1 MDKIISLEDKYKNGV
16 MRHFSSICKELE
28 KEGINVDV
36 KEEQFKVIID
46 DFYNYYQRKSILF
59 SFVETMNAHLE
70 DMMIDA
76 VDEGCNFN
84 VEFVLEELKLYELL
98 DSLLAVNPSDTK
110 RIIKKLYK
118 KVGDID
124 DGGERSKKL

>member
-16 MRHFSSICKELE
+16 MNHFFDICSELRE
-28 KEGINVDV
+28 EEISVDISY
-36 KEEQFKVIID
+36 EQFKMIVD
-46 DFYNYYQRKSILF
+46 DFYDYYQRKSILF

-110 RIIKKLYK
+110 RIVKRLYK
-118 KVGDID
+118 KVGEID
-124 DGGERSKKL
+124 ERGEYNKKL